1 MFNSDNSAKKKN
13 SDSFD
18 PHQVW
23 SDPILLNPIHYQVRG
38 SERSLCALYQCSTNQ
53 STKTMSLLSLTC
65 AQSIYFSTSPP
76 QHLPTKFKNFPFPST
91 SSTRAATLKFSPFS
105 QKLLGNGNWV
115 SHRNR
120 FHAKSADSEPN
131 ANQPS
136 AQVSQENGTVSNSSG
151 NPSTSFL
158 SILCPLLKLFSVSLL
173 ILPSSFF

>member
-1 MFNSDNSAKKKN
+1 
-13 SDSFD
+13 
-18 PHQVW
+18 
-23 SDPILLNPIHYQVRG
+23 
-38 SERSLCALYQCSTNQ
+38 
-53 STKTMSLLSLTC
+53 MSLLSLTC

-105 QKLLGNGNWV
+105 QRLLGNGNWL

-173 ILPSSFF
+173 IPPSSSFFKLNYGKLKPLCILYCKSV

>member
-1 MFNSDNSAKKKN
+1 
-13 SDSFD
+13 
-18 PHQVW
+18 
-23 SDPILLNPIHYQVRG
+23 
-38 SERSLCALYQCSTNQ
+38 
-53 STKTMSLLSLTC
+53 MSLLSLTSS
-65 AQSIYFSTSPP
+65 QSIYFSTSPP

-105 QKLLGNGNWV
+105 QRLLGNGNWV

-173 ILPSSFF
+173 IPF